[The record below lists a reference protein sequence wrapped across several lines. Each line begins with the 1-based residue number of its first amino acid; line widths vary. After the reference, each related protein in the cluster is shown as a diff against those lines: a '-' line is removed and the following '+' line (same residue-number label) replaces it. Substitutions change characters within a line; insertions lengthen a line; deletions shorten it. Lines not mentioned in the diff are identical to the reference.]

1 MSAAEIPED
10 HPPIWHAR
18 VAANLLAAVEA
29 GAYDGWPEVATRI
42 IAQAQVH
49 ATLALRVEIPTA
61 TAEVAT
67 LSGIVGGG
75 DWIEVGSSVTMITRV
90 AGEPRLQGEIGEVI
104 EAHHADGEVSYYL
117 VRWPDLDGEIMR
129 HAETEL
135 ALVILPD

>member
-1 MSAAEIPED
+1 MTAEIPED
-10 HPPIWHAR
+10 QSPLWHAR
-18 VAANLLAAVEA
+18 VAANLVAGVEGGAWDGQPEIAARMV
-29 GAYDGWPEVATRI
+29 
-42 IAQAQVH
+42 AQAQVH
-49 ATLALRVEIPTA
+49 ATLALRAETLTA

-75 DWIEVGSSVTMITRV
+75 DWIEVGSSVTMITRI
-90 AGEPRLQGEIGEVI
+90 GGTTRLQGEIGEVI
-104 EAHHADGEVSYYL
+104 EAHHADGEISYYL